1 MKKKWIALILAAA
14 MTAAALPGCSS
25 PAGGSSAPAGDS
37 SGAAKQTVVKV
48 AGYSQYNPYT
58 YLDANGDPAG
68 YDVEVLAAVAEKLPQ
83 YKFEWD
89 MIDWDAELV
98 GVQSGK
104 YALCSANIW
113 KTAEREKIYLFE
125 KNPINYS
132 SVSLVVRKDDASINT
147 LDDLVGKKVA
157 PLASSNALISV
168 ISDYNKAHP
177 DKQIQV
183 ENVNGFGNADGMK
196 AVASGRYDAQVL
208 PDNTF
213 EKVQSQVN
221 LNLRKTDAVAYQPSY
236 YLFNIK
242 QTKLR
247 DDIDKALGELTADGT
262 LSKLSQKWFSKDVFQ
277 DAKTA
282 ESSES
287 K

>member
-196 AVASGRYDAQVL
+196 AVASDRYDAQVL

-213 EKVQSQVN
+213 EKGTVPGEPESEENGCGGLSALLLSVQHQADQAA
-221 LNLRKTDAVAYQPSY
+221 RRHRQGAG
-236 YLFNIK
+236 
-242 QTKLR
+242 R
-247 DDIDKALGELTADGT
+247 IDGGRHALQAFSEMVQQGC
-262 LSKLSQKWFSKDVFQ
+262 LSRR
-277 DAKTA
+277 
-282 ESSES
+282 ENRGIE
-287 K
+287 